1 VSEWLPE
8 LARALDA
15 RSPRRLPSWL
25 GRLAAGE
32 ATTLM
37 ITDVRAASNGKT
49 KRELGWRPRHR
60 SWRMGFPE
68 AVATGSG

>member
-15 RSPRRLPSWL
+15 RSPRRLPTWL

-32 ATTLM
+32 AATLM
-37 ITDVRAASNGKT
+37 ITDVRGASNGKT
-49 KRELGWRPRHR
+49 KRELGWEPCHR
-60 SWRMGFPE
+60 SWRTGFPP
-68 AVATGSG
+68 AVAARAA